1 MNQWQQGNSTD
12 VIAYADKANER
23 IRSALFNP
31 MADSFTEDDY
41 KALVKKLY
49 DVDLAK
55 LDRNTF
61 SHVEMDY
68 QGNLK

>member
-1 MNQWQQGNSTD
+1 MND
-12 VIAYADKANER
+12 IELADCKTQE
-23 IRSALFNP
+23 
-31 MADSFTEDDY
+31 
-41 KALVKKLY
+41 
-49 DVDLAK
+49 

>member
-1 MNQWQQGNSTD
+1 
-12 VIAYADKANER
+12 
-23 IRSALFNP
+23 

>member
-1 MNQWQQGNSTD
+1 MRTKQTRECTVHCSNQW
-12 VIAYADKANER
+12 
-23 IRSALFNP
+23 P
-31 MADSFTEDDY
+31 DSFTVDDY

>member
-1 MNQWQQGNSTD
+1 MHCSNQW
-12 VIAYADKANER
+12 
-23 IRSALFNP
+23 P
-31 MADSFTEDDY
+31 DSFTEDDY

-49 DVDLAK
+49 DVDLAE

-68 QGNLK
+68 QGNLE